1 MTARW
6 TTKNRG
12 FSLVETIVASVI
24 LSATVL
30 VIVATSTKCISTTR
44 LNRQYETAASLIE
57 KQLTLIDF
65 IGIDDFIDVGTLDG
79 DVTELE
85 PGYHWEVETEYQE
98 IDSLYIVTITVSWLD
113 RNRPYNLVV
122 DTMFNGVSAYVETE
136 TDSADES
143 GAGAGGG
150 DAGGG
155 AR

>member
-1 MTARW
+1 MLTRP
-6 TTKNRG
+6 TTNNRG

-30 VIVATSTKCISTTR
+30 VIVATSTKCLSTTR

-57 KQLTLIDF
+57 KQLGLIDF
-65 IGIDDFIDVGTLDG
+65 IGIDDFIDIGTLSG

-98 IDSLYIVTITVSWLD
+98 IDSLYLVTITVSWLD
-113 RNRPYNLVV
+113 LNHPYNLVV
-122 DTMFNGVSAYVETE
+122 DTMFDGESAYVETE

-150 DAGGG
+150 GGPG
-155 AR
+155 